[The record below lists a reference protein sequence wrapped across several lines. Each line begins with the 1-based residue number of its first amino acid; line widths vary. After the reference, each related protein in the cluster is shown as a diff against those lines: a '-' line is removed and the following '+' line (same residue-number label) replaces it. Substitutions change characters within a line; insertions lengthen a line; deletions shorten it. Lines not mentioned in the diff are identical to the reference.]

1 MRINLSSPPRKSII
15 YQWLS
20 KHLITVGQRINFRL
34 PCLTVFWPSTF
45 ILFTR
50 MLTLFS
56 NTALHIEVTDTDI
69 VLVNTTTDHA
79 GQREAIEMDGVVTK
93 MMTMTLGL
101 AEAGK
106 SQGF

>member
-1 MRINLSSPPRKSII
+1 
-15 YQWLS
+15 
-20 KHLITVGQRINFRL
+20 
-34 PCLTVFWPSTF
+34 
-45 ILFTR
+45 

-56 NTALHIEVTDTDI
+56 NTALHIEVTETDI